1 MEMRREGD
9 TALRGYS
16 GDEKKF
22 IHHLQLILKVDL
34 ATNDAY
40 PKTDD
45 FEDSIKQLF
54 AIKVKEGY
62 TTGCG

>member
-1 MEMRREGD
+1 MEGRWEGD
-9 TALRGYS
+9 TALRGYT

-34 ATNDAY
+34 STDDAY

-45 FEDSIKQLF
+45 FEDGIRHLF
-54 AIKVKEGY
+54 ATKAEEACA
-62 TTGCG
+62 TGCG